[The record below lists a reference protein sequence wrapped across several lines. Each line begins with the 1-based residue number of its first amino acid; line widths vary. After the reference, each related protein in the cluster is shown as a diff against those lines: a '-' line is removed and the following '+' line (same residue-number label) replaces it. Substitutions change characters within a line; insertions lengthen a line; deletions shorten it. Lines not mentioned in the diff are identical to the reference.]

1 MANKITAE
9 DYKKLLN
16 LLEEVA
22 ADFDTLEA
30 YDEEATS
37 EEDKRKLVYGSYLY
51 FALHEN
57 GYFHDGEEK
66 YGDMPSE
73 EYKAYIEEL

>member
-1 MANKITAE
+1 MANKITAK

-16 LLEEVA
+16 LLEDVA

-30 YDEEATS
+30 YDEETTS
-37 EEDKRKLVYGSYLY
+37 EEDKRKLAYGSYLY

-57 GYFHDGEEK
+57 GYFNDGEEK

>member
-1 MANKITAE
+1 MANKITSK
-9 DYKKLLN
+9 DYKKLIN
-16 LLEEVA
+16 LLEDVA

-37 EEDKRKLVYGSYLY
+37 EEDKKKLAYGNYLH

-57 GYFHDGEEK
+57 GYFYDGEDKLEGMDGEE
-66 YGDMPSE
+66 YG
-73 EYKAYIEEL
+73 KIIKEL